1 MAVQLEN
8 DLFIKA
14 CFCRKTDRTPVWLM
28 RQAGRYLPEYRNT
41 RAKAGSFLELAKN
54 TNFATEVT
62 LQPIDRFGLDAA
74 ILFSDILTIPDAM
87 GLGLSFENGDGPRF
101 AKPLTSEHEVNQ
113 LRVANMSELSYVFD
127 AVSSIA
133 KALTTNG
140 RQKVPLIGFSGSPWT
155 LACYMIEGSGS
166 RDFSLAK
173 KMLYERPDLLQKILD
188 INIQSVSEY
197 LRLQIDAGAQAV
209 MIFDTWGGLLSSED
223 YLQYSLQPMSKII
236 QDIRSNPKYDAV
248 PIILFTKGGGIWL
261 SDIALSGADV
271 LGIDWTINMARAR
284 EVINQGGAKQIAI
297 QGNLDPSI
305 LLSNPQEIEKRVQQ
319 MFEDLSAVK
328 IADRSALDGHIFN
341 LGHGISQFTPPENVA
356 ALVSKVRQ
364 CSADLRAAKVWEST

>member
-8 DLFIKA
+8 DLFIRA
-14 CFCRKTDRTPVWLM
+14 CFCRETDRTPVWLM
-28 RQAGRYLPEYRNT
+28 RQAGRYLPEYRKT
-41 RAKAGSFLELAKN
+41 RSKAGSFLDLAKN
-54 TNFATEVT
+54 PDFATEVT
-62 LQPIDRFGLDAA
+62 LQPIDRFDLDAA

-87 GLGLSFENGDGPRF
+87 GLELSFENGDGPRF
-101 AKPLTSEHEVNQ
+101 AKPLTSEREVNQ
-113 LRVANMSELSYVFD
+113 LRLANMEELRYVFD

-133 KALTTNG
+133 KALTSNG
-140 RQKVPLIGFSGSPWT
+140 KQQVPLIGFSGSPWT

-173 KMLYERPDLLQKILD
+173 KMLYERPDLLKKILD

-209 MIFDTWGGLLSSED
+209 MIFDTWGGLLTSED
-223 YLQYSLQPMSKII
+223 YLQYSLEPMSKIVK
-236 QDIRSNPKYDAV
+236 DIRSNPKYDPV

-261 SDIALSGADV
+261 SDIANSGADV
-271 LGIDWTINMARAR
+271 LGIDWTINLARAR
-284 EVINQGGAKQIAI
+284 GLINHASSRHIAI

-319 MFEDLSAVK
+319 CFEDLSTVK
-328 IADRSALDGHIFN
+328 VLEGSPLDGHIFN

-364 CSADLRAAKVWEST
+364 CSADLRLAKV

>member
-8 DLFIKA
+8 DLFIRA
-14 CFCRKTDRTPVWLM
+14 CFCRETDRTPVWLM
-28 RQAGRYLPEYRNT
+28 RQAGRYLPEYRKT
-41 RAKAGSFLELAKN
+41 RSKAGSFLDLAKN
-54 TNFATEVT
+54 PDFATEVT
-62 LQPIDRFGLDAA
+62 LQPIDRFDLDAA

-87 GLGLSFENGDGPRF
+87 GLELSFENGDGPRF
-101 AKPLTSEHEVNQ
+101 AKPLTSEREVNQ
-113 LRVANMSELSYVFD
+113 LRLANMEELRYVFD

-133 KALTTNG
+133 KALTSNG
-140 RQKVPLIGFSGSPWT
+140 KQQVPLIGFSGSPWT

-173 KMLYERPDLLQKILD
+173 KMLYERPDLLKKILD

-209 MIFDTWGGLLSSED
+209 MIFDTWGGLLTSED
-223 YLQYSLQPMSKII
+223 YLQYSLGPMSKIVK
-236 QDIRSNPKYDAV
+236 DIRSNPKYDPV

-261 SDIALSGADV
+261 SDIANSGADV
-271 LGIDWTINMARAR
+271 LGIDWTINLARAR
-284 EVINQGGAKQIAI
+284 GLINHASSRHIAI

-319 MFEDLSAVK
+319 CFEDLSTVK
-328 IADRSALDGHIFN
+328 VLEGSPLDGHIFN

-364 CSADLRAAKVWEST
+364 CSADLRLAKV

>member
-14 CFCRKTDRTPVWLM
+14 CFCRETDRTPVWLM
-28 RQAGRYLPEYRNT
+28 RQAGRYLPEYRST
-41 RAKAGSFLELAKN
+41 RSRAGSFLDLAKN
-54 TNFATEVT
+54 PDFATEVT

-87 GLGLSFENGDGPRF
+87 GLELSFENGDGPRF
-101 AKPLTSEHEVNQ
+101 AKPLTSEHEVSQ
-113 LRVANMSELSYVFD
+113 LRAANMEQLHYVFD

-133 KALTTNG
+133 KALTSNG
-140 RQKVPLIGFSGSPWT
+140 KQQVPLIGFSGSPWT

-209 MIFDTWGGLLSSED
+209 MIFDTWGGLLASED
-223 YLQYSLQPMSKII
+223 YFQYSFQPMAKII
-236 QDIRSNPKYDAV
+236 KGIRSHPKYDAI

-261 SDIALSGADV
+261 SDIAQSGADV
-271 LGIDWTINMARAR
+271 LGLDWTISLARAL
-284 EVINQGGAKQIAI
+284 EQYSLT
-297 QGNLDPSI
+297 LDQPDP
-305 LLSNPQEIEKRVQQ
+305 LSLQQPHGVWASKYVFYFYQQE
-319 MFEDLSAVK
+319 
-328 IADRSALDGHIFN
+328 
-341 LGHGISQFTPPENVA
+341 
-356 ALVSKVRQ
+356 
-364 CSADLRAAKVWEST
+364 

>member
-14 CFCRKTDRTPVWLM
+14 CFCRKTERTPVWLM

-41 RAKAGSFLELAKN
+41 RSKAGSFLELAKN
-54 TNFATEVT
+54 PDFATEVT

-87 GLGLSFENGDGPRF
+87 GLELSFENGDGPRF
-101 AKPLTSEHEVNQ
+101 AKPLSSEREVNQ
-113 LRVANMSELSYVFD
+113 LRVANMEQLRYVFD
-127 AVSSIA
+127 GVSSIA
-133 KALTTNG
+133 KALTSNG
-140 RQKVPLIGFSGSPWT
+140 KQQVPLIGFTGSPWT

-173 KMLYERPDLLQKILD
+173 KMLYERPDLLHKILD
-188 INIQSVSEY
+188 INVQSVSEY

-209 MIFDTWGGLLSSED
+209 MIFDTWGGLLTSED
-223 YLQYSLQPMSKII
+223 YLQHSLNPMARII
-236 QDIRSNPKYDAV
+236 QDIRSQPKYDAV

-261 SDIALSGADV
+261 SNIAQSGADV
-271 LGIDWTINMARAR
+271 LGIDWTIRLARAR
-284 EVINQGGAKQIAI
+284 KVIDQASSKPIAI

-319 MFEDLSAVK
+319 CFEDLSSVK
-328 IADRSALDGHIFN
+328 LEGGSPLDGHIFN

-364 CSADLRAAKVWEST
+364 CSTALRVGGV

>member
-1 MAVQLEN
+1 MAVELEN

-14 CFCRKTDRTPVWLM
+14 CFCRETDRTPVWLM
-28 RQAGRYLPEYRNT
+28 RQAGRYLPEYRNI
-41 RAKAGSFLELAKN
+41 RSKAGSFLDLAKSPD
-54 TNFATEVT
+54 FATEVT
-62 LQPIDRFGLDAA
+62 LQPIDRFDLDAA

-101 AKPLTSEHEVNQ
+101 AKPLRSEQEVNQ
-113 LRVANMSELSYVFD
+113 LHVADIEQLSYVFE
-127 AVSSIA
+127 AVGSIA
-133 KALTTNG
+133 RALTSNG
-140 RQKVPLIGFSGSPWT
+140 KQQVPLIGFSGSPWT

-209 MIFDTWGGLLSSED
+209 MIFDTWGGLLTSED

-236 QDIRSNPKYDAV
+236 QDIRSHPKYDAV
-248 PIILFTKGGGIWL
+248 PIILFTKGGSIWL
-261 SDIALSGADV
+261 SDIAQSGADV
-271 LGIDWTINMARAR
+271 LGVDWTINLARAR
-284 EVINQGGAKQIAI
+284 EVINQASSKQIAI

-305 LLSNPQEIEKRVQQ
+305 LLSNPKEIEKRVQQ
-319 MFEDLSAVK
+319 CFEDLSSVK
-328 IADRSALDGHIFN
+328 MAHSSPLDGHIFN
-341 LGHGISQFTPPENVA
+341 LGHGISQFTPPDNVA

-364 CSADLRAAKVWEST
+364 CSAHLRKGKV

>member
-14 CFCRKTDRTPVWLM
+14 CFCRKTERTPVWLM

-41 RAKAGSFLELAKN
+41 RSKAGSFLELAKN
-54 TNFATEVT
+54 PHFATEVT
-62 LQPIDRFGLDAA
+62 LQPIDRFDLDAA

-87 GLGLSFENGDGPRF
+87 GLELAFENGDGPRF
-101 AKPLTSEHEVNQ
+101 AKPLTSEREVSQ
-113 LRVANMSELSYVFD
+113 LRIANMEQLRYVFD

-133 KALTTNG
+133 KALTSNG
-140 RQKVPLIGFSGSPWT
+140 KQQVPLIGFSGSPWT

-173 KMLYERPDLLQKILD
+173 KMMYERPDLLQKILD

-223 YLQYSLQPMSKII
+223 YAKSSLNPMSQII
-236 QDIRSNPKYDAV
+236 RDIRSHSKYDAV

-261 SDIALSGADV
+261 SDIAQSGADV
-271 LGIDWTINMARAR
+271 LGIDWTMNLARAR
-284 EVINQGGAKQIAI
+284 EAINQSTGKSIAI

-305 LLSNPQEIEKRVQQ
+305 LLSNPAEIEKRVQQ
-319 MFEDLSAVK
+319 CFDDLSSV
-328 IADRSALDGHIFN
+328 RLEGGSPLDGHIFN

-364 CSADLRAAKVWEST
+364 CSTERRLAKV

>member
-14 CFCRKTDRTPVWLM
+14 CFCHETDRTPVWLM
-28 RQAGRYLPEYRNT
+28 RQAGRYLPEYRST
-41 RAKAGSFLELAKN
+41 RSKAGSFLDLAKN
-54 TNFATEVT
+54 PDFATEVT
-62 LQPIDRFGLDAA
+62 LQPIDRFELDAA

-87 GLGLSFENGDGPRF
+87 GLELSFENGDGPRF

-113 LRVANMSELSYVFD
+113 LRVANMEQLHYVFD

-133 KALTTNG
+133 KALTSNG
-140 RQKVPLIGFSGSPWT
+140 KQQVPLIGFSGSPWT

-209 MIFDTWGGLLSSED
+209 MIFDTWGGLLTSED
-223 YLQYSLQPMSKII
+223 YLQYSLQPMEKII
-236 QDIRSNPKYDAV
+236 KDIRSYPKYDPV

-261 SDIALSGADV
+261 SDIAQSGADV
-271 LGIDWTINMARAR
+271 LGLDWTTNLARAR
-284 EVINQGGAKQIAI
+284 EVINQACSKPIAI

-305 LLSNPQEIEKRVQQ
+305 LLSNPKEIEKRVQQ
-319 MFEDLSAVK
+319 CFEDLSTVK
-328 IADRSALDGHIFN
+328 LEKGSPLDGHIFN

-364 CSADLRAAKVWEST
+364 CSADLRKDKVEERI

>member
-28 RQAGRYLPEYRNT
+28 RQAGRYLPEYRKT
-41 RAKAGSFLELAKN
+41 RSKAGSFLDLAKN
-54 TNFATEVT
+54 PDFATEVT

-87 GLGLSFENGDGPRF
+87 GLELSFENGDGPRF
-101 AKPLTSEHEVNQ
+101 AKPLTSEREVNQ
-113 LRVANMSELSYVFD
+113 LRAANMEQLHYVFD
-127 AVSSIA
+127 AVHSIA
-133 KALTTNG
+133 KALTSNG
-140 RQKVPLIGFSGSPWT
+140 KQQVPLIGFSGSPWT

-173 KMLYERPDLLQKILD
+173 KMLYERPDLLKTIIN
-188 INIQSVSEY
+188 INIQSVSAY

-209 MIFDTWGGLLSSED
+209 MIFDTWGGLLTSED
-223 YLQYSLQPMSKII
+223 YLQYSLQPLAQII
-236 QDIRSNPKYDAV
+236 QDIRNHPKYDAV

-261 SDIALSGADV
+261 SDIAQSGVDV
-271 LGIDWTINMARAR
+271 LGIDWTIHLARAR
-284 EVINQGGAKQIAI
+284 EMINQATSKHIAI

-305 LLSNPQEIEKRVQQ
+305 LLSNPEEIEKRVQQ
-319 MFEDLSAVK
+319 CFEELSTIKLAEG
-328 IADRSALDGHIFN
+328 SPLDGHIFN

-364 CSADLRAAKVWEST
+364 CSTDLRIGRV

>member
-14 CFCRKTDRTPVWLM
+14 CFCRETDRTPVWLM
-28 RQAGRYLPEYRNT
+28 RQAGRYLPEYRST
-41 RAKAGSFLELAKN
+41 RSKAGSFLDLAKN
-54 TNFATEVT
+54 PDFATEVT

-87 GLGLSFENGDGPRF
+87 GLELSFENGDGPRF
-101 AKPLTSEHEVNQ
+101 AKPLTSEHEVSQ
-113 LRVANMSELSYVFD
+113 LRAANMEQLHYVFD

-133 KALTTNG
+133 KALTSNG
-140 RQKVPLIGFSGSPWT
+140 KQQVPLIGFSGSPWT

-197 LRLQIDAGAQAV
+197 LRLQIDACAQAV
-209 MIFDTWGGLLSSED
+209 MIFDTWGGLLTSED
-223 YLQYSLQPMSKII
+223 YFQYSLQPMAKII
-236 QDIRSNPKYDAV
+236 KDIRSHPKYDAV

-261 SDIALSGADV
+261 SDIAQSGADV
-271 LGIDWTINMARAR
+271 LGLDWTINLARAR
-284 EVINQGGAKQIAI
+284 EVINQASSKPIAI

-305 LLSNPQEIEKRVQQ
+305 LLSNPKEIEKRVQQ
-319 MFEDLSAVK
+319 CFEDLSTVK
-328 IADRSALDGHIFN
+328 LAEGSSLNGHIFN

-364 CSADLRAAKVWEST
+364 CSADLRKDKVEERI